1 MLTIVDAQTTSE
13 SIIQQMA
20 HLLVVGFRNNWPEA
34 WPTLEDAEEEI
45 EDALDPERICRVALD
60 DVGAAAGWIGGIPEY
75 DGNVWELHP
84 LVVRPDL
91 QGQGIGRALVQDFEA
106 EVAKRGGLTIRV
118 GTDDEMGMTT
128 LSNVDLYDDLPTK
141 IATVRNLRQHPY
153 EFYQKLGYVI
163 IGVMPDA
170 NGIGKPDII
179 MGKRV
184 LPC

>member
-1 MLTIVDAQTTSE
+1 MFRIIDAQTASD

-20 HLLVVGFRNNWPEA
+20 QLLVDAFRDNWPEA
-34 WPTLEDAEEEI
+34 WPTLEDAEEEL
-45 EDALDPERICRVALD
+45 EDALDPERICLVALD
-60 DVGAAAGWIGGIPEY
+60 EDSAAVGWIGGIAEY

-84 LVVRPDL
+84 LAVRPDL
-91 QGQGIGRALVQDFEA
+91 QGRGVGRALVLDFEA

-118 GTDDEMGMTT
+118 GTDDEANMTT
-128 LSNVDLYDDLPTK
+128 LSNVDLYDDLPSK
-141 IATVRNLRQHPY
+141 IAAVRNLRHHPY

-184 LPC
+184 TSS